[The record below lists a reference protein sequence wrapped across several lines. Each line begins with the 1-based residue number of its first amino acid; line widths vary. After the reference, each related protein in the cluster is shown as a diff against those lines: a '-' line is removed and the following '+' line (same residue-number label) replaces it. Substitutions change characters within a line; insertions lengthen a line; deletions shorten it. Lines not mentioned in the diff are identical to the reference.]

1 MKKFMDWMT
10 DKFAPRMNKLARNP
24 WIASVQEISAV
35 SRKTYLQGCSD
46 STRKHTLKR
55 KKEAKKLRK

>member
-24 WIASVQEISAV
+24 WIASVQEAILTAMPMILLV
-35 SRKTYLQGCSD
+35 
-46 STRKHTLKR
+46 H
-55 KKEAKKLRK
+55 LRPY